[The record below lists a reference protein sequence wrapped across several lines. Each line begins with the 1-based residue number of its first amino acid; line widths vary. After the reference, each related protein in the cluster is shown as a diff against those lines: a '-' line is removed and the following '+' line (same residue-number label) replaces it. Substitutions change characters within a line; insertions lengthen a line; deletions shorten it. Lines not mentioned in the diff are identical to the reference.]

1 MIEADGS
8 VILQKLYEEKRDKLL
23 CQLNEAKQLKSN
35 IDQRSN
41 LVSSMLYNYLTGEE
55 YTDYDHFINMKSKL
69 LVDSREIAEKI
80 QLGEEQLSAL
90 KETLDQVR

>member
-1 MIEADGS
+1 M
-8 VILQKLYEEKRDKLL
+8 
-23 CQLNEAKQLKSN
+23 KSN
-35 IDQRSN
+35 IDQRSGG
-41 LVSSMLYNYLTGEE
+41 VSTMLYNYLSQEE

-80 QLGEEQLSAL
+80 QLGEEQLAAL